1 MVRGLTLLFVLALAL
16 VAQELLERVER
27 MLPPETYR
35 SHARL
40 VALLFEDE
48 SAFRE
53 GEGYDMV
60 KVAETLE
67 KNGLLILR
75 PAAEG
80 GSQITFECNG
90 SSPIL
95 LVKVASDALRGIGYP
110 SLLTLKARR
119 DDEGFHWSVRPFS
132 DSVANPA
139 LLGVR
144 LKKFGV
150 AVREI
155 ERLERGKW
163 RYRLDL
169 SRALLPALPIGPSE
183 TKKIV
188 RPVRPVWID
197 VSRIRDLTIREL
209 PGSHWYPDVVVYDK
223 MLKILSL
230 RQRDARTRYL
240 HLRLPADAAYVKI
253 GDRFTLENLRS
264 GLRLSA
270 RGSR

>member
-1 MVRGLTLLFVLALAL
+1 MVRGLALLFLLALSL
-16 VAQELLERVER
+16 FAQELLERVER

-67 KNGLLILR
+67 KNGLLE
-75 PAAEG
+75 PESAEEG
-80 GSQITFECNG
+80 TRVAFECNG
-90 SSPIL
+90 TTPLL
-95 LVKVASDALRGIGYP
+95 LVKIASEALRGVGYP

-119 DDEGFHWSVRPFS
+119 DDEGFLWSVRPLS
-132 DSVANPA
+132 DGVPDPA
-139 LLGVR
+139 QLGAR
-144 LKKFGV
+144 LKRFGV
-150 AVREI
+150 VVPEI
-155 ERLERGKW
+155 ERLERGAW

-169 SRALLPALPIGPSE
+169 SEARLPALPIEPSE

-188 RPVRPVWID
+188 RPVRPVWVD
-197 VSRIRDLTIREL
+197 VSRVRDLTIREL
-209 PGSHWYPDVVVYDK
+209 PGTHWYPDVVVYDK